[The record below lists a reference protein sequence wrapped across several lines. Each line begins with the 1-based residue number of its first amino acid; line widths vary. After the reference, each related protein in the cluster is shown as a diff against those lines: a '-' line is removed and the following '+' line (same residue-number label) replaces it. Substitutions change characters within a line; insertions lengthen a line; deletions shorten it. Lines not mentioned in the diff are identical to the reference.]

1 MLLLKENKRN
11 KRLFFT
17 ILLLVLSMVVA
28 GCGKSA
34 NSSSET
40 GNTGQNATAAA
51 ENKAGKTLTLLY
63 HFKSGSLDPHNDYI
77 VLKAGVV
84 ETLVRMDDKL
94 ELQPWLASKWESVD
108 DSTWRFT
115 IREGVTFHSGAK
127 LDAAAVKASLERG
140 IGVNKALDTTLKIA
154 SMKAEGQELTITT
167 TEPLPAFPSE
177 LVNPYS
183 GIIDVAAEKTMG
195 TEAFNKAPVGTGP
208 FQIKGFTPNMEINLA
223 RYDSYWDGAAL
234 LEEIKFKFNED
245 GNVRALALQAKEAD
259 LAFQLPAEMVDV
271 IKQDQNLKIES
282 LAGLR
287 AHFLLYNQ
295 QQPALKDVLV
305 RQALDLLIDR
315 ESMAKDVMLGNA
327 SAANGPFNAN
337 LPFGSQEAVQPLDTE
352 KAKQLLE
359 QAGYAQGS
367 SGKLEKDGKPLTL
380 EVITYKGRP
389 ELPLIAQ
396 LLQSDAAKIGVTLT
410 IKTVENVDTYLR
422 DNNDW
427 NLATYSNLT
436 APRGDGGFFLNSAF
450 IVGGSLN
457 PANISNDELSAII
470 AQLNATG
477 DVAERVKL
485 TQAAAAVIKAQA
497 LHSYAVYP
505 NIIVGMNKKVT
516 GWTPGPEE
524 YYLVTN
530 KMDVS

>member
-1 MLLLKENKRN
+1 MLLWKENKRN
-11 KRLFFT
+11 KRFFMT
-17 ILLLVLSMVVA
+17 ILLLILSMVIA
-28 GCGKSA
+28 GCGKAA
-34 NSSSET
+34 NPSSET
-40 GNTGQNATAAA
+40 GNAGQNTATA
-51 ENKAGKTLTLLY
+51 ENKAGKKLTLLY

-94 ELQPWLASKWESVD
+94 ELQPWLASKWESID
-108 DSTWRFT
+108 ASTWRLT
-115 IREGVTFHSGAK
+115 IREGVTFHNGAK

-154 SMKAEGQELTITT
+154 SMKAEGQELTVTT

-183 GIIDVAAEKTMG
+183 GIIDVAAEQAMG

-208 FQIKGFTPNMEINLA
+208 FQVKGFTPNMEINLA
-223 RYDSYWDGAAL
+223 RYDSYWDGAAQ
-234 LEEIKFKFNED
+234 LEEITFKFNED

-271 IKQDQNLKIES
+271 IKQNQELKIES

-287 AHFLLYNQ
+287 AHFLLFNQ

-327 SAANGPFNAN
+327 SPANGPFNAS
-337 LPFGSQEAVQPLDTE
+337 LPFGSKEAVQPLDTE
-352 KAKQLLE
+352 KAKLLLE

-380 EVITYKGRP
+380 ELVTYKGRP

-410 IKTVENVDTYLR
+410 IKNVENVDTYLR
-422 DNNDW
+422 ENNDW
-427 NLATYSNLT
+427 DMATYSNLT

-457 PANISNDELSAII
+457 PANISSDELSAII

-477 DVAERVKL
+477 EAAQRVKL
-485 TQAAAAVIKAQA
+485 TQAAVQVIKAQA

-505 NIIVGMNKKVT
+505 NVIVGMNKKVT